1 VGKKIAIAVPK
12 GGVGKTTTAVNLAA
26 AFAIAE
32 KKTLLIDFDPS
43 GACSVSLGFENE
55 VLRGDI
61 FQVIS
66 FIKHIDSV
74 IHKTELPTLDF
85 IPCSINSGEIEER
98 INRLTRNIYLFEN
111 ILNQYALEQYDYII
125 IDCPPYLKGLTT
137 VALTAADSVLVPI
150 RAGQFSISALKKMY
164 NHIFWVRENLNKRLS
179 VEGILLTMFEP
190 NTKAWGLTKK
200 ALFENFGNDILQTVI
215 PKSTTITEAE
225 FYGKPTMLFDVKSSG
240 SVAYLQLA
248 SELMNKGLLLDQQ
261 HIEIF

>member
-1 VGKKIAIAVPK
+1 MGKKIAIAVPK

-43 GACSVSLGFENE
+43 GACSVSLGFDSEK
-55 VLRGDI
+55 LKGDI

-74 IHKTELPTLDF
+74 IHNTELQMLNF
-85 IPCSINSGEIEER
+85 IPCSINSAEIEER

-111 ILNQYALEQYDYII
+111 ILNQYALEQYEYII

-137 VALTAADSVLVPI
+137 VALTAADSVLIPI

-164 NHIFWVRENLNKRLS
+164 SHIYWIKENLNKRLV
-179 VEGILLTMFEP
+179 VEGILLTMFEQ
-190 NTKAWGLTKK
+190 NTKAWGLTKS
-200 ALFENFGNDILQTVI
+200 ALYENFGSDVLETVV
-215 PKSTTITEAE
+215 PKSTAISEAE
-225 FYGKPTMLFDVKSSG
+225 FYGKPTMLFNVKSSG
-240 SVAYLQLA
+240 SVAYLNLA
-248 SELMNKGLLLDQQ
+248 NELMNKSEKYSGD
-261 HIEIF
+261 IIG

>member
-1 VGKKIAIAVPK
+1 MSKKIAIAVPK

-26 AFAIAE
+26 GLAIAE

-55 VLRGDI
+55 KLKGDI

-66 FIKHIDSV
+66 FIKYIDSV
-74 IHKTELPTLDF
+74 IHKTDLQTLDF

-98 INRLTRNIYLFEN
+98 ISRLTRNIYLFEN
-111 ILNQYALEQYDYII
+111 ILNQYALGKYDYIL

-137 VALTAADSVLVPI
+137 VALTAADSVLIPI

-164 NHIFWVRENLNKRLS
+164 NHITWVRDNLNKRLS

-190 NTKAWGLTKK
+190 NTKAWSLTKR
-200 ALFENFGNDILQTVI
+200 ALFENFGGDILETVI
-215 PKSTTITEAE
+215 PKSTTISEAE

-240 SVAYLQLA
+240 SLAYLQLA
-248 SELMNKGLLLDQQ
+248 NELMNRNLHFAQ
-261 HIEIF
+261 

>member
-1 VGKKIAIAVPK
+1 MGKKIAIAVPK

-26 AFAIAE
+26 GLAIAE

-55 VLRGDI
+55 KLKGDI

-66 FIKHIDSV
+66 FIKYIDSV
-74 IHKTELPTLDF
+74 IHKTDLQTLDF

-98 INRLTRNIYLFEN
+98 ISRLTRNIYLFEN
-111 ILNQYALEQYDYII
+111 ILNQYALGKYDYIL

-137 VALTAADSVLVPI
+137 VALTAADSVLIPI

-164 NHIFWVRENLNKRLS
+164 NHITWVRDNLNKRLS

-190 NTKAWGLTKK
+190 NTKAWGLTKR
-200 ALFENFGNDILQTVI
+200 ALFENFGGDILETVI
-215 PKSTTITEAE
+215 PKSTTISEAE

-240 SVAYLQLA
+240 SLAYLQLA
-248 SELMNKGLLLDQQ
+248 NELMNRNLNFAQ
-261 HIEIF
+261 

>member
-26 AFAIAE
+26 GLAIAE

-55 VLRGDI
+55 KLKGDI

-66 FIKHIDSV
+66 FIKYIDSV
-74 IHKTELPTLDF
+74 IHKTDLQTLDF

-98 INRLTRNIYLFEN
+98 ISRLTRNIYLFEN
-111 ILNQYALEQYDYII
+111 ILNQYALGKYDYIL

-137 VALTAADSVLVPI
+137 VALTAADSVLIPI

-164 NHIFWVRENLNKRLS
+164 NHITWVRDNLNKRLS
-179 VEGILLTMFEP
+179 IEGILLTMFEP
-190 NTKAWGLTKK
+190 NTKAWGLTKR
-200 ALFENFGNDILQTVI
+200 ALFENFGGDILETVI
-215 PKSTTITEAE
+215 PKSTTISEAE

-240 SVAYLQLA
+240 SLAYLQLA
-248 SELMNKGLLLDQQ
+248 NELMNRNLHFAQ
-261 HIEIF
+261 

>member
-1 VGKKIAIAVPK
+1 MGKKIAIAVPK

-26 AFAIAE
+26 GLAIAE

-55 VLRGDI
+55 KLKGDI

-66 FIKHIDSV
+66 FIKYIDSV
-74 IHKTELPTLDF
+74 IHKTDLQTLDF

-98 INRLTRNIYLFEN
+98 ISRLTRNIYLFEN
-111 ILNQYALEQYDYII
+111 ILNQYALGKYDYILV
-125 IDCPPYLKGLTT
+125 DCPPYLKGLTT
-137 VALTAADSVLVPI
+137 VALTAADSVLIPI

-164 NHIFWVRENLNKRLS
+164 NHITWVRDNLNKRLS

-190 NTKAWGLTKK
+190 NTKAWGLTKR
-200 ALFENFGNDILQTVI
+200 ALFENFGGDILETVI
-215 PKSTTITEAE
+215 PKSTTISEAE

-240 SVAYLQLA
+240 SLAYLQLA
-248 SELMNKGLLLDQQ
+248 NELMNRNLNFAQ
-261 HIEIF
+261 

>member
-1 VGKKIAIAVPK
+1 LSKKIAIAVPK

-55 VLRGDI
+55 RLKGDI

-66 FIKHIDSV
+66 FIKYIDSV
-74 IHKTELPTLDF
+74 IHQTELHSLDF
-85 IPCSINSGEIEER
+85 IPCSINSAEIEER
-98 INRLTRNIYLFEN
+98 ISRLTRNIYLFEN
-111 ILNQYALEQYDYII
+111 ILNQYVLGQYDYIV

-137 VALTAADSVLVPI
+137 VALTAADSVLIPI

-164 NHIFWVRENLNKRLS
+164 NHITWVQENLNKKLS

-190 NTKAWGLTKK
+190 NTKAWGLTKR
-200 ALFENFGNDILQTVI
+200 ALFQNFGDDVLQTII
-215 PKSTTITEAE
+215 PKSITITEAE

-240 SVAYLQLA
+240 SVAYLNLA
-248 SELMNKGLLLDQQ
+248 NEIMNKDFALKK
-261 HIEIF
+261 

>member
-1 VGKKIAIAVPK
+1 MGKKIAIAVPK
-12 GGVGKTTTAVNLAA
+12 GGVGKTTTAINLAA
-26 AFAIAE
+26 ALAIAE

-74 IHKTELPTLDF
+74 IHTTEIQTLDF
-85 IPCSINSGEIEER
+85 IPCSINSAEIEER

-111 ILNQYALEQYDYII
+111 ILNQYALSKYDYIL

-137 VALTAADSVLVPI
+137 VALTAADSVLIPI
-150 RAGQFSISALKKMY
+150 RAGQFSISALNKMY
-164 NHIFWVRENLNKRLS
+164 SHILWIKENLNSKLR

-190 NTKAWGLTKK
+190 NTKAWGLTRQ
-200 ALFENFGNDILQTVI
+200 ALLQNFRNDLLETVI
-215 PKSTTITEAE
+215 PKSITITEAE

-240 SVAYLQLA
+240 SVAYLNLA
-248 SELMNKGLLLDQQ
+248 NELMNK
-261 HIEIF
+261 E

>member
-1 VGKKIAIAVPK
+1 VGKKIAVAVPK

-26 AFAIAE
+26 GLAIAE

-55 VLRGDI
+55 KLKGDI

-66 FIKHIDSV
+66 FIKYIDSV
-74 IHKTELPTLDF
+74 IHKTDLQTLDF

-98 INRLTRNIYLFEN
+98 ISRLTRNIYLFEN
-111 ILNQYALEQYDYII
+111 ILNQYALGKYDYIL

-137 VALTAADSVLVPI
+137 VALTAADSVLIPI

-164 NHIFWVRENLNKRLS
+164 NHITWVRDNLNKRLS

-190 NTKAWGLTKK
+190 NTKAWGLTKR
-200 ALFENFGNDILQTVI
+200 ALFENFGGDILETVI
-215 PKSTTITEAE
+215 PKSTTISEAE

-240 SVAYLQLA
+240 SLAYLQLA
-248 SELMNKGLLLDQQ
+248 NELMNRNLHFAQ
-261 HIEIF
+261 

>member
-1 VGKKIAIAVPK
+1 VTKKIAIAVPK

-26 AFAIAE
+26 ALAIAE

-43 GACSVSLGFENE
+43 GACSVSLGFENGK
-55 VLRGDI
+55 LKGDI

-66 FIKHIDSV
+66 FIKYIDSV
-74 IHKTELPTLDF
+74 IHPTDLPTLDF

-98 INRLTRNIYLFEN
+98 INRLTRNIHLFEN
-111 ILNQYALEQYDYII
+111 ILNQYALGKYDYII

-137 VALTAADSVLVPI
+137 IALTAADSVLIPI

-164 NHIFWVRENLNKRLS
+164 DHITWVKENLNKKLS
-179 VEGILLTMFEP
+179 VEGILLTMFEF
-190 NTKAWGLTKK
+190 NTKAWGLTKQ
-200 ALFENFGNDILQTVI
+200 ALFGNFGHDLLQTVI

-225 FYGKPTMLFDVKSSG
+225 FYGKPTMLFNVRSSG

-248 SELMNKGLLLDQQ
+248 NELMNKSSFS
-261 HIEIF
+261 E

>member
-1 VGKKIAIAVPK
+1 MGKKIAIAVPK

-55 VLRGDI
+55 KLKGDI

-66 FIKHIDSV
+66 FIKYIDSV
-74 IHKTELPTLDF
+74 IHQTELQALDF

-98 INRLTRNIYLFEN
+98 ISRLTRNIYLFEN
-111 ILNQYALEQYDYII
+111 ILNQYVLGLYDYII

-137 VALTAADSVLVPI
+137 VALTAVDSVLIPI
-150 RAGQFSISALKKMY
+150 RAGQFSIAALKKMY
-164 NHIFWVRENLNKRLS
+164 NHIAWVKDNLNKKIS

-190 NTKAWGLTKK
+190 NTKAWGLTKR
-200 ALFENFGNDILQTVI
+200 ALYENFGNDLLQTVI

-248 SELMNKGLLLDQQ
+248 NELMNKNLLLQ
-261 HIEIF
+261 E

>member
-55 VLRGDI
+55 KLKGDI
-61 FQVIS
+61 FQVMS
-66 FIKHIDSV
+66 FIKYIDSV
-74 IHKTELPTLDF
+74 IHQTELQSLDF

-98 INRLTRNIYLFEN
+98 ISRLTRNIYLFEN
-111 ILNQYALEQYDYII
+111 ILNQYILGQYDYII

-137 VALTAADSVLVPI
+137 VALTAVDSVLIPI

-164 NHIFWVRENLNKRLS
+164 NHIAWVKDNLNKKIS

-190 NTKAWGLTKK
+190 NTKAWGLTKR
-200 ALFENFGNDILQTVI
+200 ALFENFGSDLLQTVI

-225 FYGKPTMLFDVKSSG
+225 FYGKPTMLFNVKSTG

-248 SELMNKGLLLDQQ
+248 SELMNKGLLQQ
-261 HIEIF
+261 E

>member
-1 VGKKIAIAVPK
+1 VSKKIAIAVPK

-26 AFAIAE
+26 ALAIAE

-55 VLRGDI
+55 KLKGDI

-74 IHKTELPTLDF
+74 IHKTELQTLDF
-85 IPCSINSGEIEER
+85 IPCSIKSVEIEER
-98 INRLTRNIYLFEN
+98 IDRLTRNIYLFEN
-111 ILNQYALEQYDYII
+111 ILNQYSLAQYDYII

-137 VALTAADSVLVPI
+137 VALTAADSVLIPI

-164 NHIFWVRENLNKRLS
+164 DLNKRLS
-179 VEGILLTMFEP
+179 VEGILLTMFES
-190 NTKAWGLTKK
+190 NTKAWVLTKQ
-200 ALFENFGNDILQTVI
+200 ALFHNFGNDILQTVI
-215 PKSTTITEAE
+215 PKSITITEAE

-240 SVAYLQLA
+240 AVAYLNLA
-248 SELMNKGLLLDQQ
+248 NELMNKDLFFRDNVIDEQ
-261 HIEIF
+261 I

>member
-1 VGKKIAIAVPK
+1 MGKKIAIAVPK

-43 GACSVSLGFENE
+43 GACSVSLGFETKI
-55 VLRGDI
+55 LKGDI

-74 IHKTELPTLDF
+74 IHTTDIQTLDF
-85 IPCSINSGEIEER
+85 IPCSINSAEIEER

-111 ILNQYALEQYDYII
+111 IINQYALEKYDYII

-137 VALTAADSVLVPI
+137 VALAAVDSVVLPV

-164 NHIFWVRENLNKRLS
+164 SHILWVKENLNKRLF
-179 VEGILLTMFEP
+179 VEGILLTMFEA
-190 NTKAWGLTKK
+190 NTKAWGLTKS
-200 ALFENFGNDILQTVI
+200 AILQNFPDDLLETVI
-215 PKSTTITEAE
+215 PKSITITEAE
-225 FYGKPTMLFDVKSSG
+225 FYGMPTMLFDVKSSG
-240 SVAYLQLA
+240 SVAYLNLA
-248 SELMNKGLLLDQQ
+248 NELMNK
-261 HIEIF
+261 

>member
-1 VGKKIAIAVPK
+1 VGKKIAVAVPK

-55 VLRGDI
+55 ILKGDI

-66 FIKHIDSV
+66 FVKHIDSV
-74 IHKTELPTLDF
+74 IHHTDIQTLDF
-85 IPCSINSGEIEER
+85 IPCSINSVEIEER

-111 ILNQYALEQYDYII
+111 ILNQHALEQYDYII

-137 VALTAADSVLVPI
+137 VALTAADSVLIPI

-164 NHIFWVRENLNKRLS
+164 NHIVWVKENLNKRLYI
-179 VEGILLTMFEP
+179 EGILLTMFEP
-190 NTKAWGLTKK
+190 NTKAWGLTKR
-200 ALFENFGNDILQTVI
+200 ALFENFGNELLQTVI
-215 PKSTTITEAE
+215 PKSITITEAE

-240 SVAYLQLA
+240 SVAYLNLA
-248 SELMNKGLLLDQQ
+248 NELMNKSLMLQG
-261 HIEIF
+261 